1 MENLSEPTIE
11 FYKKRNRRLFILYK
25 FLANDLLFY
34 YTISF
39 LFLSN
44 VKGLSTAQ
52 IVFAE
57 SFYPIF
63 KLLFQLPCTIAIQKF
78 GKRKSLIV
86 ANICIFIYL
95 FSVLILN
102 TTLGLILANVF
113 CAIGFVIKGIAESN
127 FLFDS
132 LEETENKKETFSKLE
147 GQASSGFFFIDAI
160 TALATGFLY
169 LVNPYIPIILSC
181 ACVAFACLISFFF
194 HEISTSETENKIF
207 ELSFS
212 KQIKIHISDTFSG
225 FKYILKSTR
234 LRALILFN
242 ALFVSLLILMVT
254 LNRSILDDVG
264 VTSEYLGIIFALMG
278 IVISFSS
285 SRSISIHQ
293 KYHNKT
299 LSIFGILLTTSIF
312 IIGLCTIANLPKV
325 LMYFI
330 LLLMISISY
339 IVKGPHYVLIKQYL
353 NSFCDSNM
361 RIKIYSA
368 NLFFEYICTAT
379 LSMISSGLLNYFSS
393 SYTALIIGIVS
404 FILMIFLIK
413 YMSTRVG
420 LKPEEYSEKDIGL
433 NIE

>member
-1 MENLSEPTIE
+1 MENISESNIKLH
-11 FYKKRNRRLFILYK
+11 KKRNRKLFVLYK

-63 KLLFQLPCTIAIQKF
+63 KLFFQFPSTITIQKI
-78 GKRKSLIV
+78 GKKNSLLI
-86 ANICIFIYL
+86 ANLCVGIYL
-95 FSVLILN
+95 FLVLILN
-102 TTLGLILANVF
+102 TTFELILANVF

-132 LEETENKKETFSKLE
+132 LENTEDKKENFSKLE
-147 GQASSGFFFIDAI
+147 GKASAGFFLIDAI

-169 LVNPYIPIILSC
+169 LINPYIPMVLSC
-181 ACVAFACLISFFF
+181 ICMFLAIVITCFFREIPIS
-194 HEISTSETENKIF
+194 NLQKQKNQK
-207 ELSFS
+207 FS
-212 KQIKIHISDTFSG
+212 KQLKSQITDTISG
-225 FKYILKSTR
+225 FKYIIKSTR

-242 ALFVSLLILMVT
+242 AILVSLLILMVT
-254 LNRSILDDVG
+254 LHRSILDSVG
-264 VTSEYLGIIFALMG
+264 VTSEYFGIIFAIMG

-285 SRSISIHQ
+285 SRSVYIHE

-299 LSIFGILLTTSIF
+299 LSILGILLTFSI
-312 IIGLCTIANLPKV
+312 IITGLSTLINLPKAI
-325 LMYFI
+325 MYFI

-339 IVKGPHYVLIKQYL
+339 MVKGPHYVLIKQYL

-379 LSMISSGLLNYFSS
+379 ISMTTSLLLNYFSS
-393 SYTALIIGIVS
+393 SFAALIVGIIS

-420 LKPEEYSEKDIGL
+420 LKPEEYSEKDICL
-433 NIE
+433 SK

>member
-1 MENLSEPTIE
+1 MENISESNIKLH
-11 FYKKRNRRLFILYK
+11 KKRNRKLFVLYK

-63 KLLFQLPCTIAIQKF
+63 KLFFQFPSTITIQKI
-78 GKRKSLIV
+78 GKKNSLLI
-86 ANICIFIYL
+86 ANLCVGIYL
-95 FSVLILN
+95 FLVLILN
-102 TTLGLILANVF
+102 TTFELILANVF

-132 LEETENKKETFSKLE
+132 LENTEDKKENFSKLE
-147 GQASSGFFFIDAI
+147 GKASAGFFLIDAI

-169 LVNPYIPIILSC
+169 LINPYIPMVLSC
-181 ACVAFACLISFFF
+181 ICMFLAIIITCFFREIPIS
-194 HEISTSETENKIF
+194 NLQKQKNQN
-207 ELSFS
+207 FS
-212 KQIKIHISDTFSG
+212 KQLKSQITDTLSG
-225 FKYILKSTR
+225 FKYIIKSTR

-242 ALFVSLLILMVT
+242 AILVSLLILMVT
-254 LNRSILDDVG
+254 LHRSILDSVG
-264 VTSEYLGIIFALMG
+264 VTSEYFGIIFAIMG

-285 SRSISIHQ
+285 SRSVYIHE

-299 LSIFGILLTTSIF
+299 LSILGILLTFSI
-312 IIGLCTIANLPKV
+312 IITGLSTLINLPKAI
-325 LMYFI
+325 MYFV

-339 IVKGPHYVLIKQYL
+339 MVKGPHYVLIKQYL

-379 LSMISSGLLNYFSS
+379 ISMTTSLLLNYFSS
-393 SYTALIIGIVS
+393 SFAALIVGIIS

-420 LKPEEYSEKDIGL
+420 LKPEEYSEKDICL
-433 NIE
+433 SK

>member
-1 MENLSEPTIE
+1 MENISESNIKLH
-11 FYKKRNRRLFILYK
+11 KKRNRKLFVLYK

-52 IVFAE
+52 IVLAE

-63 KLLFQLPCTIAIQKF
+63 KLIFQFPSTIAIQKI
-78 GKRKSLIV
+78 GKKKSLLFANLCV
-86 ANICIFIYL
+86 AIYL
-95 FSVLILN
+95 FLVLILN
-102 TTLGLILANVF
+102 TTFELILANVF

-132 LEETENKKETFSKLE
+132 LEDTKNKKENFSKLE
-147 GQASSGFFFIDAI
+147 GKASAGFFFIDAI

-169 LVNPYIPIILSC
+169 LINPYIPMILSC
-181 ACVAFACLISFFF
+181 ICMVLAILIVCFF
-194 HEISTSETENKIF
+194 HEIPTSQSQDLEKEK
-207 ELSFS
+207 FS
-212 KQIKIHISDTFSG
+212 KQLKSQFSDTITG

-242 ALFVSLLILMVT
+242 ALLVSLLILMVT
-254 LNRSILDDVG
+254 LHRSILDSVG
-264 VTSEYLGIIFALMG
+264 VTSEYFGIIFAIMG
-278 IVISFSS
+278 IVISLSS
-285 SRSISIHQ
+285 SRSVHIHE

-299 LSIFGILLTTSIF
+299 LSVLGIILTISV
-312 IIGLCTIANLPKV
+312 IITGLCTIINLPKV
-325 LMYFI
+325 LMYFV

-339 IVKGPHYVLIKQYL
+339 MVKGPHYVLIKQYL

-368 NLFFEYICTAT
+368 NLFFEYICTASI
-379 LSMISSGLLNYFSS
+379 SMITSGLLNYFSS
-393 SYTALIIGIVS
+393 SYAALIVGIIS
-404 FILMIFLIK
+404 FILMIFLIR

-420 LKPEEYSEKDIGL
+420 LKPEEYSEKDVCL
-433 NIE
+433 SK

>member
-1 MENLSEPTIE
+1 MENISESNIKLH
-11 FYKKRNRRLFILYK
+11 KKRNRKLFVLYK

-63 KLLFQLPCTIAIQKF
+63 KLFFQFPSTITIQKI
-78 GKRKSLIV
+78 GKKNSLLI
-86 ANICIFIYL
+86 ANLCVGIYL
-95 FSVLILN
+95 FLVLILN
-102 TTLGLILANVF
+102 TTFELILANVF

-132 LEETENKKETFSKLE
+132 LENTEDKKENFSKLE
-147 GQASSGFFFIDAI
+147 GKASAVFFLIDAI

-169 LVNPYIPIILSC
+169 LINPYIPMVLSC
-181 ACVAFACLISFFF
+181 ICMFLAIIITCFFREIPIS
-194 HEISTSETENKIF
+194 NLQKQKNQK
-207 ELSFS
+207 FS
-212 KQIKIHISDTFSG
+212 KQLKSQITDTISG
-225 FKYILKSTR
+225 FKYIIKSTR

-242 ALFVSLLILMVT
+242 AILVSLLILMVT
-254 LNRSILDDVG
+254 LHRSILDSVG
-264 VTSEYLGIIFALMG
+264 VTSEYFGIIFAIMG
-278 IVISFSS
+278 IIISYSS
-285 SRSISIHQ
+285 SRSVFIHK

-299 LSIFGILLTTSIF
+299 LSVLGILLTFSI
-312 IIGLCTIANLPKV
+312 IITGLSTLINLPKAI
-325 LMYFI
+325 MYFI

-339 IVKGPHYVLIKQYL
+339 MVKGPHYVLIKQYL

-379 LSMISSGLLNYFSS
+379 ISMTTSLLLNYFSS
-393 SYTALIIGIVS
+393 SFAALIVGIIS

-420 LKPEEYSEKDIGL
+420 LKPEEYSEKDICL
-433 NIE
+433 SK

>member
-1 MENLSEPTIE
+1 MENISESNIKL
-11 FYKKRNRRLFILYK
+11 YKKRNRKLFVLYK

-44 VKGLSTAQ
+44 IKGLSTAQ

-63 KLLFQLPCTIAIQKF
+63 KLIFQFPCTIGIQKF
-78 GKRKSLIV
+78 GKKRSLLF
-86 ANICIFIYL
+86 ANLCVGIYL
-95 FSVLILN
+95 FLVLILN
-102 TTLGLILANVF
+102 TTFELILANVF

-132 LEETENKKETFSKLE
+132 LEDTENKKENFSKLE
-147 GQASSGFFFIDAI
+147 GKASAGFFFIDAI

-169 LVNPYIPIILSC
+169 LINPYIPMILSC
-181 ACVAFACLISFFF
+181 VCMIFAILIACFFYEIPISQTN
-194 HEISTSETENKIF
+194 EETIPT
-207 ELSFS
+207 FS
-212 KQIKIHISDTFSG
+212 KQLKSQISDTISG

-242 ALFVSLLILMVT
+242 ALLVSLLILMVT
-254 LNRSILDDVG
+254 LHRSILDSVE
-264 VTSEYLGIIFALMG
+264 VTSEYFGIIFAVMG

-285 SRSISIHQ
+285 SRSVHIHE

-299 LSIFGILLTTSIF
+299 LSVLGTLLTVSV
-312 IIGLCTIANLPKV
+312 IITGLCTIINLPKT

-339 IVKGPHYVLIKQYL
+339 MVKGPHYVLIKQYL

-368 NLFFEYICTAT
+368 NLFFEYICTASI
-379 LSMISSGLLNYFSS
+379 SMITSGLLNYFSS
-393 SYTALIIGIVS
+393 SYATLIVGLTS
-404 FILMIFLIK
+404 FILMLFLIR

-420 LKPEEYSEKDIGL
+420 LKPEEYSEKDVCL
-433 NIE
+433 TK

>member
-1 MENLSEPTIE
+1 MENISESTIKLH
-11 FYKKRNRRLFILYK
+11 KKRNRKLFVLYK

-57 SFYPIF
+57 SFYPLF
-63 KLLFQLPCTIAIQKF
+63 KLIFQFPSTIAIQKF
-78 GKRKSLIV
+78 GKKKTLLF
-86 ANICIFIYL
+86 ANLCVGLYL
-95 FSVLILN
+95 FLVLILN
-102 TTLGLILANVF
+102 TTFELILANIF

-132 LEETENKKETFSKLE
+132 LEDTENKKENFSKLE
-147 GQASSGFFFIDAI
+147 GKASAGFFFIDAI

-169 LVNPYIPIILSC
+169 LINPYIPMILSC
-181 ACVAFACLISFFF
+181 ICMLFALIITCFF
-194 HEISTSETENKIF
+194 HEIHTSQIQEERKQK
-207 ELSFS
+207 FS
-212 KQIKIHISDTFSG
+212 KQLKSQILDTITG
-225 FKYILKSTR
+225 FKYIFKSTR

-242 ALFVSLLILMVT
+242 ALLVSLLILMVT
-254 LNRSILDDVG
+254 LHRSILDSVG
-264 VTSEYLGIIFALMG
+264 VTSEYFGIIFAIMG

-285 SRSISIHQ
+285 SRSVHIHE

-299 LSIFGILLTTSIF
+299 LSVLGVLLTISI
-312 IIGLCTIANLPKV
+312 IITGLCTIINLPKV

-339 IVKGPHYVLIKQYL
+339 MVKGPHYVLIKQYL

-368 NLFFEYICTAT
+368 NLFFEYICTASI
-379 LSMISSGLLNYFSS
+379 SMITSGLLNYFSN
-393 SYTALIIGIVS
+393 SYAALIVGIVS
-404 FILMIFLIK
+404 FILMIFLLR
-413 YMSTRVG
+413 YMATRVG
-420 LKPEEYSEKDIGL
+420 LKPEEYPEKDMCL
-433 NIE
+433 TK

>member
-1 MENLSEPTIE
+1 MENISESNIKLH
-11 FYKKRNRRLFILYK
+11 KKRNRKLFVLYK

-63 KLLFQLPCTIAIQKF
+63 KLFFQFPSTITIQKI
-78 GKRKSLIV
+78 GKKNSLLI
-86 ANICIFIYL
+86 ANLCVGIYL
-95 FSVLILN
+95 FLVLILN
-102 TTLGLILANVF
+102 TTFELILANVF

-132 LEETENKKETFSKLE
+132 LENTEDKKENFSKLE
-147 GQASSGFFFIDAI
+147 GKASAVFFLIDAI

-169 LVNPYIPIILSC
+169 LINPYIPMVLSC
-181 ACVAFACLISFFF
+181 ICMFLAIIITCFFREIPIS
-194 HEISTSETENKIF
+194 NLQKQKNQN
-207 ELSFS
+207 FS
-212 KQIKIHISDTFSG
+212 KQLKSQITDTLSG
-225 FKYILKSTR
+225 FKYIIKSTR

-242 ALFVSLLILMVT
+242 AILVSLLILMVT
-254 LNRSILDDVG
+254 LHRSILDSVG
-264 VTSEYLGIIFALMG
+264 VTSEYFGIIFAIMG

-285 SRSISIHQ
+285 SRSVYIHE

-299 LSIFGILLTTSIF
+299 LSILGILLTFSI
-312 IIGLCTIANLPKV
+312 IITGLSTLINLPKAI
-325 LMYFI
+325 MYFV

-339 IVKGPHYVLIKQYL
+339 MVKGPHYVLIKQYL

-379 LSMISSGLLNYFSS
+379 ISMTTSLLLNYFSS
-393 SYTALIIGIVS
+393 SFAALIVGIIS

-420 LKPEEYSEKDIGL
+420 LKPEEYSEKDICL
-433 NIE
+433 SK

>member
-1 MENLSEPTIE
+1 MENISESNIKLH
-11 FYKKRNRRLFILYK
+11 KKRNRKLFVLYK

-63 KLLFQLPCTIAIQKF
+63 KLFFQFPSTITIQKI
-78 GKRKSLIV
+78 GKKNSLLI
-86 ANICIFIYL
+86 ANLCVGIYL
-95 FSVLILN
+95 FLVLILN
-102 TTLGLILANVF
+102 TTFELILANVF

-132 LEETENKKETFSKLE
+132 LENTEDKKENFSKLE
-147 GQASSGFFFIDAI
+147 GKASAGFFLIDAI

-169 LVNPYIPIILSC
+169 LINPYIPMVLSC
-181 ACVAFACLISFFF
+181 ICMFLAIIITCFFREIPIS
-194 HEISTSETENKIF
+194 NLQKQKNQK
-207 ELSFS
+207 FS
-212 KQIKIHISDTFSG
+212 KQLKSQITDTLSG
-225 FKYILKSTR
+225 FKYIIKSTR

-242 ALFVSLLILMVT
+242 AILVSLLILMVT
-254 LNRSILDDVG
+254 LHRSILDSVG
-264 VTSEYLGIIFALMG
+264 VTSEYFGIIFAIMG

-285 SRSISIHQ
+285 SRSVYIHE

-299 LSIFGILLTTSIF
+299 LSILGILLTFSI
-312 IIGLCTIANLPKV
+312 IITGLSTLINLPKAI
-325 LMYFI
+325 MYFV

-339 IVKGPHYVLIKQYL
+339 MVKGPHYVLIKQYL

-379 LSMISSGLLNYFSS
+379 ISMTTSLLLNYFSS
-393 SYTALIIGIVS
+393 SFAALIVGIIS

-420 LKPEEYSEKDIGL
+420 LKPEEYSEKDICL
-433 NIE
+433 SK

>member
-1 MENLSEPTIE
+1 MENISESNIKLH
-11 FYKKRNRRLFILYK
+11 KKRNRKLFVLYK

-63 KLLFQLPCTIAIQKF
+63 KLFFQFPSTITIQKI
-78 GKRKSLIV
+78 GKKNSLLI
-86 ANICIFIYL
+86 ANLCVGIYL
-95 FSVLILN
+95 FLVLILN
-102 TTLGLILANVF
+102 TTFELILANVF

-132 LEETENKKETFSKLE
+132 LENTEDKKENFSKLE
-147 GQASSGFFFIDAI
+147 GKASAVFFLIDAI

-169 LVNPYIPIILSC
+169 LINPYIPMVLSC
-181 ACVAFACLISFFF
+181 ICMFLAIVITCFFREIPIS
-194 HEISTSETENKIF
+194 NLQKQKNQN
-207 ELSFS
+207 FS
-212 KQIKIHISDTFSG
+212 KQLKSQITDTLSG
-225 FKYILKSTR
+225 FKYIIKSTR

-242 ALFVSLLILMVT
+242 AILVSLLILMVT
-254 LNRSILDDVG
+254 LHRSILDSVG
-264 VTSEYLGIIFALMG
+264 VTSEYFGIIFAIMG

-285 SRSISIHQ
+285 SRSVYIHE

-299 LSIFGILLTTSIF
+299 LSILGILLTFSI
-312 IIGLCTIANLPKV
+312 IITGLSTLINLPKAI
-325 LMYFI
+325 MYFV

-339 IVKGPHYVLIKQYL
+339 MVKGPHYVLIKQYL

-379 LSMISSGLLNYFSS
+379 ISMTTSLLLNYFSS
-393 SYTALIIGIVS
+393 SFAALIVGIIS

-420 LKPEEYSEKDIGL
+420 LKPEEYSEKDICL
-433 NIE
+433 SK

>member
-1 MENLSEPTIE
+1 MENISESNIKLH
-11 FYKKRNRRLFILYK
+11 KKRNRKLFVLYK

-63 KLLFQLPCTIAIQKF
+63 KLFFQFPSTITIQKI
-78 GKRKSLIV
+78 GKKNSLLI
-86 ANICIFIYL
+86 ANLCVGIYL
-95 FSVLILN
+95 FLVLILN
-102 TTLGLILANVF
+102 TTFELILANVF

-132 LEETENKKETFSKLE
+132 LENTEDKKENFSKLE
-147 GQASSGFFFIDAI
+147 GKASAGFFLIDAI

-169 LVNPYIPIILSC
+169 LINPYIPMVLSC
-181 ACVAFACLISFFF
+181 ICMFLAIIITCFFREIPIS
-194 HEISTSETENKIF
+194 NLQKQKNQK
-207 ELSFS
+207 FS
-212 KQIKIHISDTFSG
+212 KQLKSQITDTISG
-225 FKYILKSTR
+225 FKYIIKSTR

-242 ALFVSLLILMVT
+242 AILVSLLILMVT
-254 LNRSILDDVG
+254 LHRSILDSVG
-264 VTSEYLGIIFALMG
+264 VTSEYFGIIFAIMG

-285 SRSISIHQ
+285 SRSVYIHE

-299 LSIFGILLTTSIF
+299 LSILGILLTFSI
-312 IIGLCTIANLPKV
+312 IITGLSTLINLPKAI
-325 LMYFI
+325 MYFV

-339 IVKGPHYVLIKQYL
+339 MVKGPHYVLIKQYL

-379 LSMISSGLLNYFSS
+379 ISMTTSLLLNYFSS
-393 SYTALIIGIVS
+393 SFAALIVGIIS

-420 LKPEEYSEKDIGL
+420 LKPEEYSEKDICL
-433 NIE
+433 SK

>member
-1 MENLSEPTIE
+1 MENISESNIKLH
-11 FYKKRNRRLFILYK
+11 KKRNRKLFVLYK

-52 IVFAE
+52 IVLAE

-63 KLLFQLPCTIAIQKF
+63 KLIFQFPSTIAIQKI
-78 GKRKSLIV
+78 GKKKSLLF
-86 ANICIFIYL
+86 ANLCVGIYL
-95 FSVLILN
+95 FLVLILN
-102 TTLGLILANVF
+102 TTFELILANVF

-132 LEETENKKETFSKLE
+132 LEDTENKKENFSKLE
-147 GQASSGFFFIDAI
+147 GKASAGFFFIDAI

-169 LVNPYIPIILSC
+169 LINPYIPMILSC
-181 ACVAFACLISFFF
+181 ICMILAILIVCFF
-194 HEISTSETENKIF
+194 HEIPTSQSQDIEKQK
-207 ELSFS
+207 FS
-212 KQIKIHISDTFSG
+212 KQLKSQFSDTITG

-242 ALFVSLLILMVT
+242 ALLVSLLILMVT
-254 LNRSILDDVG
+254 LHRSILDSVG
-264 VTSEYLGIIFALMG
+264 VTSEYFGIIFAIMG

-285 SRSISIHQ
+285 SRSVHIHE

-299 LSIFGILLTTSIF
+299 LSVLGILLTISI
-312 IIGLCTIANLPKV
+312 IVTGLCTIINLPKA
-325 LMYFI
+325 LMYFV

-339 IVKGPHYVLIKQYL
+339 MVKGPHYVLIKQYL

-368 NLFFEYICTAT
+368 NLFFEYICTASI
-379 LSMISSGLLNYFSS
+379 SMITSGLLNYFSS
-393 SYTALIIGIVS
+393 SYAALIVGIIS
-404 FILMIFLIK
+404 FILMIFLIR

-420 LKPEEYSEKDIGL
+420 LKPEEYSEKDVCL
-433 NIE
+433 SK

>member
-1 MENLSEPTIE
+1 MENISESNIKLH
-11 FYKKRNRRLFILYK
+11 KKRNRKLFVLYK

-63 KLLFQLPCTIAIQKF
+63 KLFFQFPSTITIQKI
-78 GKRKSLIV
+78 GKKNSLLI
-86 ANICIFIYL
+86 ANLCVGIYL
-95 FSVLILN
+95 FLVLILN
-102 TTLGLILANVF
+102 TTFELILANVF

-132 LEETENKKETFSKLE
+132 LENTEDKKENFSKLE
-147 GQASSGFFFIDAI
+147 GKASAGFFLIDAI

-169 LVNPYIPIILSC
+169 LINPYIPMVLSC
-181 ACVAFACLISFFF
+181 ICMFLAIIITCFFREIPIS
-194 HEISTSETENKIF
+194 NLQKQKNQK
-207 ELSFS
+207 FS
-212 KQIKIHISDTFSG
+212 KQLKSQITDTLSG
-225 FKYILKSTR
+225 FKYIIKSTR

-242 ALFVSLLILMVT
+242 AILVSLLILMVT
-254 LNRSILDDVG
+254 LHRSILDSVG
-264 VTSEYLGIIFALMG
+264 VTSEYFGIIFAIMG

-285 SRSISIHQ
+285 SRSVYIHE

-299 LSIFGILLTTSIF
+299 LSILGILLTFSI
-312 IIGLCTIANLPKV
+312 IITGLSTLINLPKAI
-325 LMYFI
+325 MYFV

-339 IVKGPHYVLIKQYL
+339 MVKGPHYVLIKQYL

-379 LSMISSGLLNYFSS
+379 ISMTTSLLLNYFSS
-393 SYTALIIGIVS
+393 SFAALNVGIIS

-420 LKPEEYSEKDIGL
+420 LKPEEYSEKDICL
-433 NIE
+433 SK

>member
-1 MENLSEPTIE
+1 MDNISESNIQLH
-11 FYKKRNRRLFILYK
+11 KKRNRKLFVLYK

-57 SFYPIF
+57 SSYPIF
-63 KLLFQLPCTIAIQKF
+63 KLIFQFPSTITIQKF
-78 GKRKSLIV
+78 GKKRSLII
-86 ANICIFIYL
+86 ANLCVGIYL
-95 FSVLILN
+95 FLVLILN
-102 TTLGLILANVF
+102 TTFELILANVF

-132 LEETENKKETFSKLE
+132 LEDTENKKENFSKLE
-147 GQASSGFFFIDAI
+147 GKASSGFFLIDAI
-160 TALATGFLY
+160 TSLATGFLF
-169 LVNPYIPIILSC
+169 LINPYIPMILSC
-181 ACVAFACLISFFF
+181 ICMILAILMACFF
-194 HEISTSETENKIF
+194 HEIPISQTQNITKQK
-207 ELSFS
+207 FS
-212 KQIKIHISDTFSG
+212 KQLKSQVTDTITG

-242 ALFVSLLILMVT
+242 ALLVSLLILMVT
-254 LNRSILDDVG
+254 LHRSILDSVG
-264 VTSEYLGIIFALMG
+264 VTSEYFGIIFAIMG

-285 SRSISIHQ
+285 SRSVHIHE

-299 LSIFGILLTTSIF
+299 LSVLGILLTVSI
-312 IIGLCTIANLPKV
+312 IITRLCTIINLPKT
-325 LMYFI
+325 LMYFV

-339 IVKGPHYVLIKQYL
+339 MVKGPHYVLIKQYL

-379 LSMISSGLLNYFSS
+379 ISMTTSGILNYFSS
-393 SYTALIIGIVS
+393 SHAALIVGLFS
-404 FILMIFLIK
+404 FVLMLFLIK

-420 LKPEEYSEKDIGL
+420 LKPEEYSEKDVCL
-433 NIE
+433 SR

>member
-1 MENLSEPTIE
+1 MENIVENNIE
-11 FYKKRNRRLFILYK
+11 LHKKRNRKLFILYK

-34 YTISF
+34 YTISY

-52 IVFAE
+52 IIFAE
-57 SFYPIF
+57 SFYPLF
-63 KLLFQLPCTIAIQKF
+63 KLLFQFPSTIFIQKN
-78 GKRKSLIV
+78 GKRNSLIV
-86 ANICIFIYL
+86 ANICVALYL
-95 FSVLILN
+95 FSILILN
-102 TTLGLILANVF
+102 TTFELIIANIF
-113 CAIGFVIKGIAESN
+113 CAIGFVIKSIAESN

-132 LEETENKKETFSKLE
+132 LENTKDKQEIFSKLE
-147 GQASSGFFFIDAI
+147 GKAYTGFLFIDAI

-169 LVNPYIPIILSC
+169 LVNPYMPILLSCTCSILSC
-181 ACVAFACLISFFF
+181 LIAFAFKEIEIKNTSVSQSFG
-194 HEISTSETENKIF
+194 
-207 ELSFS
+207 
-212 KQIKIHISDTFSG
+212 KQIKLHISDTFSG
-225 FKYILKSTR
+225 FKYIVKSTR

-254 LNRSILDDVG
+254 LHRSILDDVG
-264 VTSEYLGIIFALMG
+264 VTSEFFGIIFAIMG

-285 SRSISIHQ
+285 SRSVYIHE

-299 LSIFGILLTTSIF
+299 LSIFGILLTISI
-312 IIGLCTIANLPKV
+312 IITGVCTLSNLPKV

-330 LLLMISISY
+330 LLLMISITY

-379 LSMISSGLLNYFSS
+379 ISMISSGLLVYFSS
-393 SYTALIIGIVS
+393 SHTTLIIGIVS
-404 FILMIFLIK
+404 FILMLILIK

-420 LKPEEYSEKDIGL
+420 LKPEEYSKKDVYCL
-433 NIE
+433 NIK

>member
-1 MENLSEPTIE
+1 MENISESKMKLH
-11 FYKKRNRRLFILYK
+11 KKRNRKLFVLYK

-63 KLLFQLPCTIAIQKF
+63 KLIFQFPCTIGIQKF
-78 GKRKSLIV
+78 GKKKSLLF
-86 ANICIFIYL
+86 ANLCVGIYL
-95 FSVLILN
+95 FLVLILN
-102 TTLGLILANVF
+102 TTFELILANVF

-132 LEETENKKETFSKLE
+132 LENNENKKENFSKLE
-147 GQASSGFFFIDAI
+147 GKASAGFFFIDAL

-169 LVNPYIPIILSC
+169 LINPYIPMILSC
-181 ACVAFACLISFFF
+181 ICMILAILIVCFF
-194 HEISTSETENKIF
+194 HEIPTSQSQDVAKQK
-207 ELSFS
+207 FS
-212 KQIKIHISDTFSG
+212 KQLKSQFLDTITG

-234 LRALILFN
+234 LRSLILFN
-242 ALFVSLLILMVT
+242 ALLVSLLILMVT
-254 LNRSILDDVG
+254 LHRSILDSVG
-264 VTSEYLGIIFALMG
+264 VTSEYFGIIFAVMG

-285 SRSISIHQ
+285 SRSVHIHE

-299 LSIFGILLTTSIF
+299 LSVLGILLTISV
-312 IIGLCTIANLPKV
+312 IITGLCTIINLPKV
-325 LMYFI
+325 LMYFV

-339 IVKGPHYVLIKQYL
+339 MVKGPHYVLIKQYL

-368 NLFFEYICTAT
+368 NLFFECICTASI
-379 LSMISSGLLNYFSS
+379 SMITSGLLNYFSS
-393 SYTALIIGIVS
+393 SYAALIVGIIS
-404 FILMIFLIK
+404 FILMLFLIK

-420 LKPEEYSEKDIGL
+420 LKPEEYSEKDVCL
-433 NIE
+433 SK